1 MSTELKNMIDKAV
14 SILGIKRVIYSL
26 QSGKELFNI
35 KSSDSDK
42 EVLDYLN
49 DLLIKE
55 RDQKLSSI
63 LGERK
68 IYKFSEFIKNKKRD
82 QSVSFF
88 YLT

>member
-1 MSTELKNMIDKAV
+1 MSTELKDMIDKAV

-55 RDQKLSSI
+55 RDQKLSYI

-68 IYKFSEFIKNKKRD
+68 IYKFSEFIKN
-82 QSVSFF
+82 
-88 YLT
+88 

>member
-42 EVLDYLN
+42 EVLYYLN

-68 IYKFSEFIKNKKRD
+68 IFSFSEFSKK
-82 QSVSFF
+82 
-88 YLT
+88 

>member
-68 IYKFSEFIKNKKRD
+68 IYKFSEFIKN
-82 QSVSFF
+82 
-88 YLT
+88 

>member
-1 MSTELKNMIDKAV
+1 MSPEMKNMIDKAV

-68 IYKFSEFIKNKKRD
+68 IFSFSEFSKN
-82 QSVSFF
+82 
-88 YLT
+88 